1 MALDVEKLLRP
12 ISEDAPS
19 GEDITF
25 DPLMMD
31 LEKLAA
37 GTAETQFSQ
46 GEEPDWREVRK
57 LALELSQRSKHL
69 HVLVLLTLASVR
81 QEGSTGLR
89 ECLQLLRGTLETYWD
104 SLWPN
109 LDPDDDNDPTERV
122 NLLSAISPPPDA
134 FNDPLKIKERVL
146 DMPATS
152 SRQMGRFTLRE
163 MLKASGDL
171 PLTEEESKSPPDLKL
186 IRGALDDSP
195 QEWRAAL
202 HDDLLKSRDH
212 LTQIES
218 LLANKVGSHRAPN
231 FDVLKNILRLA
242 IKVIAPSITGGEQND
257 GGAAGDAD
265 QAASA
270 GDGSSAPSRAT
281 GPSMSGDVNSQAD
294 VVRVLGKIIEYYAR
308 AEPSSPVPVL
318 LERAKALVGLS
329 FADIVK
335 NLTPA
340 GFKQL
345 QVFIGQSDENSDD
358 Y

>member
-25 DPLMMD
+25 DPMMMD

-57 LALELSQRSKHL
+57 LAIDLSQRSKHL
-69 HVLVLLTLASVR
+69 HVLVLLTLSSIR

-89 ECLQLLRGTLETYWD
+89 ECLELLRRTLEDYWD
-104 SLWPN
+104 NLWPN

-122 NLLSAISPPPDA
+122 NILSAISPPPDV
-134 FNDPLKIKERVL
+134 FNDPLKIKERIL
-146 DMPATS
+146 DMAATN
-152 SRQMGRFTLRE
+152 SRQMGRFSLRE

-171 PLTEEESKSPPDLKL
+171 PLTEEESQSPPDLKL

-195 QEWRAAL
+195 EEWRRAF
-202 HDDLLKSRDH
+202 HDDLVTSRDH
-212 LTQIES
+212 LTKIES
-218 LLANKVGSHRAPN
+218 LLAMKVGSHRAPN
-231 FDVLKNILRLA
+231 FEVLKNILRLA
-242 IKVIAPSITGGEQND
+242 IKVIAPSLTGG
-257 GGAAGDAD
+257 AD
-265 QAASA
+265 QATGANSE
-270 GDGSSAPSRAT
+270 GGESPSPENGQAVAARTT
-281 GPSMSGDVNSQAD
+281 GGTLTGDVNSQAD
-294 VVRVLGKIIEYYAR
+294 VVRVLGKIIDYYAR

-329 FADIVK
+329 FAQIVQ

-345 QVFIGQSDENSDD
+345 QVFIGQNDQDSDD